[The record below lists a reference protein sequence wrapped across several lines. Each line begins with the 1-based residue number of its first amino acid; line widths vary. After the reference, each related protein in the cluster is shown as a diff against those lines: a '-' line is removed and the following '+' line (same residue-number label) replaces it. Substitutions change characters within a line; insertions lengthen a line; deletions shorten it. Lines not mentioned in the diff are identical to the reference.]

1 MCWNVFLICVCNIHK
16 RSPSPAAKQW
26 QLWQRECGG
35 AGGGGS
41 WRIVR
46 VNAMR
51 EGGGGGLQHV
61 VNPKQE
67 TEQLLFI
74 QWLVLRLGWSP
85 VRAPPPEGV
94 QEPMHVVCFTRAFI
108 MSPLQDQTAGRQLRD
123 ASSTKASAPS
133 RRTSSR
139 CRSRYVQG
147 VTPPNWYYLLLLLGG
162 RGYESPRFPTRT
174 GSQLDVYRSNHQMN
188 NLFWAVITNS
198 PNPLKLSLKLWSRSV
213 CIFWPFT

>member
-74 QWLVLRLGWSP
+74 QWLVLRLGVESCQS
-85 VRAPPPEGV
+85 PPPWRSPGADACCVFYTGLYHVPSSGSDSWTPAERRQFNKGISAFKKDFFKV
-94 QEPMHVVCFTRAFI
+94 QKQVCSGCHSTQLI
-108 MSPLQDQTAGRQLRD
+108 LSSPAIGWAGLRE
-123 ASSTKASAPS
+123 SSLPDKNRISAWCLS
-133 RRTSSR
+133 AK
-139 CRSRYVQG
+139 
-147 VTPPNWYYLLLLLGG
+147 PPN
-162 RGYESPRFPTRT
+162 E
-174 GSQLDVYRSNHQMN
+174 
-188 NLFWAVITNS
+188 
-198 PNPLKLSLKLWSRSV
+198 
-213 CIFWPFT
+213 